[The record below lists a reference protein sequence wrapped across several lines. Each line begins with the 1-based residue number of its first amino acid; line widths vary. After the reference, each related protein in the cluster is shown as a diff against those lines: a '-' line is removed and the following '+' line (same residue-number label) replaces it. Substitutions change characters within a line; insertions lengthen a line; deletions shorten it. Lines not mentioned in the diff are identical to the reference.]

1 MYYISFKTYN
11 SNVKQRLL
19 KNNHVELFSDLNDAY
34 KVAKILEN
42 NGHTDI
48 VIKYYGGKIW
58 NSITVNKTLKN

>member
-19 KNNHVELFSDLNDAY
+19 KNNRIELFSNLNDAY
-34 KVAKILEN
+34 KASKILEN

-58 NSITVNKTLKN
+58 NSITVN

>member
-11 SNVKQRLL
+11 SDVKQRLL
-19 KNNHVELFSDLNDAY
+19 KNNRVELFSDLNDAY

-48 VIKYYGGKIW
+48 VIKYYGGKI
-58 NSITVNKTLKN
+58 